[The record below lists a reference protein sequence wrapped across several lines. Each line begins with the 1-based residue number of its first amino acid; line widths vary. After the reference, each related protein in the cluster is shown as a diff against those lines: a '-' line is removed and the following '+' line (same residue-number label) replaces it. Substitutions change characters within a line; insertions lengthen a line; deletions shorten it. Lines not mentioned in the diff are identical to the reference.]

1 MNNVCCIYISIIILT
16 FQATITAVVHSPVGK
31 HAFQDLNVTSSN
43 PGVVVVNFHKSPVA
57 QRKRAV
63 KHRHLSPRHVNVR
76 I

>member
-31 HAFQDLNVTSSN
+31 HAFQDLNVSSSN
-43 PGVVVVNFHKSPVA
+43 PGVVVVNFHKSLIA
-57 QRKRAV
+57 QWKRAV
-63 KHRHLSPRHVNVR
+63 KHRRLSSRPAKVR